1 MIRTL
6 APFLLGLLFGAGLLI
21 SGMTDPGRVI
31 GFLDIA
37 GAWNPSLAFVMG
49 GAIAV
54 SMPAFARARARP
66 VALLGGPI
74 GLPDRTRGI
83 DLALVGGAALFGIG
97 WGLAGICPGPALVL
111 LGQDPLEIYTFLAS
125 MVLGSFVADKI
136 GASGK
141 PVPVQTMGMK
151 A

>member
-6 APFLLGLLFGAGLLI
+6 SPFLLGLLFGAGLLI

-31 GFLDIA
+31 GFLDVA

-54 SMPAFARARARP
+54 SLPAFARARARP
-66 VALLGGPI
+66 MSLLGAPI
-74 GLPDRTRGI
+74 GLPDRRRI
-83 DLALVGGAALFGIG
+83 DGPLIAGAVLFGIG
-97 WGLAGICPGPALVL
+97 WGLSGICPGPALVL
-111 LGQDPLEIYTFLAS
+111 LGQDPLEIYAFLAS
-125 MVLGSFVADKI
+125 LILGSFVADRI
-136 GASGK
+136 SASGT
-141 PVPVQTMGMK
+141 PVVAGALGTK